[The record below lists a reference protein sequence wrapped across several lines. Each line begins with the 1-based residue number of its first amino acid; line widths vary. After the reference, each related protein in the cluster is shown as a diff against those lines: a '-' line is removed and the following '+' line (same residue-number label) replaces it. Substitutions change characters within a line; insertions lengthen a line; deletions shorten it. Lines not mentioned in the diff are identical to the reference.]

1 MATVKFPSEM
11 APATSIGGNDKL
23 MISKEAT
30 GEAYQATFNQAKEYL
45 NITGIELEP
54 LVGGDTSGTALV
66 VAPGPSGEQRTAEVA
81 SGKYYDF
88 GSGPQLADA
97 DKRWKAYWS
106 GSTWSLKDMGA
117 LPSVTVEDD
126 VSQENTGAVS
136 GKGVDD
142 TINKLAKRSP
152 NIIDYMTFQS
162 GIWAESATT
171 HKVVKTASNNWFSVV
186 INNAGQY
193 VGKTLYYQGWQSS
206 ITGTTPIV
214 LFADATN
221 TFISQI
227 LRQDFNGQIT
237 PPAGTDK
244 IYLIGANQTGIGLPE
259 NIHNPSAN
267 QYINTLM
274 LSEGNSSKPFQSY
287 GSYQIDAGI
296 VVNKYPEMFVQLFP
310 YTAPYSG
317 TKISHEVAHVYERLN
332 GNVYAR
338 HLLLYE
344 RLDYADFVSGDFLG
358 GEVVRY
364 AGCKLFSYN
373 LDTNTFTD
381 LAKTFIIIP
390 ESEFVMNS
398 SAWIGGYHGYEN
410 LSAVNFIINNKTYN
424 VSGNLNFTATG
435 LISCKSFSY
444 SVVSKM
450 KLSDKSDYADRV
462 KINDFINGGY
472 QTRSRFKMLKANPF
486 MAYMGIVCVGKYFT
500 QVTSDTSKVVVP
512 SASTLFPIDEDYMS
526 RELLYSSSD
535 YQLSVI
541 NRVSESL
548 LDNLC
553 MIRLWD
559 RASDTKFYRQ
569 IPNYTPAIGEVFE
582 TITEVRIKAIQ

>member
-1 MATVKFPSEM
+1 MEILEARVIQKVGTEAEWLASPLPLLDGEAAIVRRADGTPVNIKFGLDGKTFAELPYFIDYSQ
-11 APATSIGGNDKL
+11 AAYIAY
-23 MISKEAT
+23 EAT
-30 GEAYQATFNQAKEYL
+30 PTQPIAYSFVGEGTYGA
-45 NITGIELEP
+45 IT
-54 LVGGDTSGTALV
+54 
-66 VAPGPSGEQRTAEVA
+66 VA
-81 SGKYYDF
+81 SGYMAVLGWD
-88 GSGPQLADA
+88 GTS
-97 DKRWKAYWS
+97 WS
-106 GSTWSLKDMGA
+106 KNAEIEM
-117 LPSVTVEDD
+117 PSVPVEDE

-142 TINKLAKRSP
+142 TISKFAKRSP
-152 NIIDYMTFQS
+152 NIIDYMTFES
-162 GIWAESATT
+162 GIWAKSAST
-171 HKVVKTASNNWFSVV
+171 HKVVKTPSNNWFSVV
-186 INNAGQY
+186 INNAGKY
-193 VGKTLYYQGWQSS
+193 IGKTLFYQGWQSS

-244 IYLIGANQTGIGLPE
+244 IYLIGANKTGIGLPE
-259 NIHNPSAN
+259 NIHNQSVN
-267 QYINTLM
+267 SYINTLM

-310 YTAPYSG
+310 YTTPYTG
-317 TKISHEVAHVYERLN
+317 TKISHEVAHIYERLN

-344 RLDYADFVSGDFLG
+344 RLDYTDYVSGDFLG

-364 AGCKLFSYN
+364 AGCKLFVYN

-381 LAKTFIIIP
+381 ISKTFIIIP

-450 KLSDKSDYADRV
+450 KLSDKSDYADRI

-486 MAYMGIVCVGKYFT
+486 MAYMGIVCVAKYFT

-512 SASTLFPIDEDYMS
+512 SASTLFPIDNDYMS

-541 NRVSESL
+541 NRVSESS

-553 MIRLWD
+553 MVRLWD
-559 RASDTKFYRQ
+559 RASDTKYYRQ
-569 IPNYTPAIGEVFE
+569 IPNYTPAIGEIFE
-582 TITEVRIKAIQ
+582 TTTEVKIKAIQ